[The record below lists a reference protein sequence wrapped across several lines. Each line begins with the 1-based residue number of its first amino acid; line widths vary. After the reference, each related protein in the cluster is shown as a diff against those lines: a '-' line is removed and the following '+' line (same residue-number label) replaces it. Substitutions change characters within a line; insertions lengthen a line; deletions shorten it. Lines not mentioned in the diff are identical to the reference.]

1 LANAR
6 VNASCEPY
14 PASTATSISGA
25 VDVTIRYAARS
36 SRIRRRKAWGG
47 SPANEL
53 IIRSKW

>member
-1 LANAR
+1 MNAR

-25 VDVTIRYAARS
+25 RLVIIRYAARS
-36 SRIRRRKAWGG
+36 SRMRRRKVRGG
-47 SPANEL
+47 SPATEL